1 MCSCARGSQLWV
13 SNNTGPTVAL
23 SRTVQPGDL
32 LTEIRIPPTWADAR
46 FYFEKCRDRAVWDFP
61 LVNVASA
68 ARISSGVIEDI
79 RVAVNGVAP
88 TPLRLTA
95 VEDAVRGEP
104 VNEQTAIRAGEI
116 AVRGAKP
123 LAHNAYKISLL
134 RNLVKRAIR
143 GTEA

>member
-1 MCSCARGSQLWV
+1 M
-13 SNNTGPTVAL
+13 TVL
-23 SRTVQPGDL
+23 QPGDL
-32 LTEIRIPPTWADAR
+32 LTEIWIPPTWADAR
-46 FYFEKCRDRAVWDFP
+46 FYFEKCRDRAVSDFP
-61 LVNVASA
+61 LANVASA
-68 ARISSGVIEDI
+68 ARISGGVIEDI

-104 VNEQTAIRAGEI
+104 VNEQTASRAGAI
-116 AVRGAKP
+116 AVRGTKP